1 MSPAIELWKK
11 ALAIAASL
19 ELPLIVIY
27 RNVTREPGWEGVI
40 YNLLSLY
47 HLVPLTIFAI
57 PVVWIEHFIP
67 QVPAGH
73 KIETALFCCTI
84 YAGQVAITTPI
95 VFYIIKS
102 FSRRRITP
110 KVP

>member
-1 MSPAIELWKK
+1 MRPAIEPWKK
-11 ALAIAASL
+11 ALAIAACI

-27 RNVTREPGWEGVI
+27 RSVTRVPGWEGVI

-57 PVVWIEHFIP
+57 PVVWIERFIP
-67 QVPAGH
+67 QGPVGH
-73 KIETALFCCTI
+73 KIETALFCCTV

-95 VFYIIKS
+95 VFYILRS
-102 FSRRRITP
+102 GSRRLIKP
-110 KVP
+110 GSP